1 MKKIILLPIILSVT
15 LFCVNDIQDNII
27 NTSGDGKSNVNIID
41 GKFHQMRKEEKD
53 YTKEV
58 LLNYVLQ
65 RESLAFK
72 TIDSSQAGFVAV
84 KETSKDDASKDEEAT
99 KLVSVVGYCLVEATI
114 DIGKQPMSS
123 SFDCNTNIGTI
134 KLFGNFVPY
143 HELESLFVTALHIEK
158 NGKKYKVENAKILN
172 EDRTS
177 YNVATYVNNR
187 KIERVALESTSG
199 TATIVQN
206 GANDYMDELKASRQ
220 HQGMYMG
227 DGSSYV
233 NGQYNPAPINNGSNN
248 MTMYSGQGI
257 TTMETEKPVA
267 SDYFIKGAVDI
278 VANTIKTIADIYRDD
293 LPYLYQIV
301 GKSKIYID
309 LYVNPKMMSLDST
322 IDNSVNDKNYTTL
335 QGRATT
341 LNTNI
346 SNVSTNI
353 DNNANNANNIN
364 SVNNINRNNTIQQQ
378 GRNR

>member
-15 LFCVNDIQDNII
+15 AFCANDIQDNII

-41 GKFHQMRKEEKD
+41 GQFHSMKKEEKD

-58 LLNYVLQ
+58 LLNYILQ

-72 TIDSSQAGFVAV
+72 TVDSSQAGFVV
-84 KETSKDDASKDEEAT
+84 IKDTKPKEVTKEDETT
-99 KLVSVVGYCLVEATI
+99 KLVSVVGYCLIDATV

-123 SFDCNTNIGTI
+123 SFDCNTNIGAV

-158 NGKKYKVENAKILN
+158 NAKKYKVENAKILN

-177 YNVATYVNNR
+177 YNIATYVNNR
-187 KIERVALESTSG
+187 KIEKIALESTSQ
-199 TATIVQN
+199 AASHVQQ
-206 GANDYMDELKASRQ
+206 GANDYMDQLEASRVNQ
-220 HQGMYMG
+220 AVYMG
-227 DGSSYV
+227 DGSSYS
-233 NGQYNPAPINNGSNN
+233 NGQYNPPQYGGNGN
-248 MTMYSGQGI
+248 MIMNSGGGLQA
-257 TTMETEKPVA
+257 TNVDEPVA
-267 SDYFIKGAVDI
+267 SDYIIKGAVDI
-278 VANTIKTIADIYRDD
+278 VTGTIKTIADIYKAD
-293 LPYLYQIV
+293 LPYLYQVV

-309 LYVNPKMMSLDST
+309 LYVNPKEMSLDST
-322 IDNSVNDKNYTTL
+322 IDNNVNNTNYTTL

-346 SNVSTNI
+346 NNVGTNI

-364 SVNNINRNNTIQQQ
+364 NRNPNNRNNTIQQ